1 MALSWKPR
9 LYGPMNETYCSPA
22 CGGGCTRE
30 SYEKAHELS
39 KKLASRLG
47 KGWTTRVWENLGWHY
62 CVISPCERIKVHYN
76 GGSSYTAFLGEPKC
90 SGGRWAEHGKTP
102 EAVIKRVIAS
112 AKTELKKIGAC
123 IAGL

>member
-9 LYGPMNETYCSPA
+9 LYGPMDETYCSSA

-30 SYEKAHELS
+30 SYEKAHEVS

-47 KGWTTRVWENLGWHY
+47 KGWTPRVWENLGWHY
-62 CVISPCERIKVHYN
+62 CVISPCKRIKVHYN
-76 GGSSYTAFLGEPKC
+76 NVNSYTAYLGVPD
-90 SGGRWAEHGKTP
+90 SVGGSWAENGKTP
-102 EAVIKRVIAS
+102 ESAIQKTVAA